1 MSSVPTEGV
10 SVTLTMPIVLTSDH
24 SPNGRLHHQAKARV
38 VGRLRHDAYLATM
51 SHVNDPAWRQR
62 GGWAALA
69 WGDRGVPVTM
79 DIVVEWPKGRKAMD
93 DDNAKAS
100 LKPLIDGIA
109 DALWGGSDAHVVV
122 GTVTQMRGTGG
133 LTITL
138 RAGNAEQEVVR

>member
-1 MSSVPTEGV
+1 MSSVPIEGV
-10 SVTLTMPIVLTSDH
+10 CVTLTMPIILTGEH
-24 SPNGRLHHQAKARV
+24 SPNGRLHHQAKAWV
-38 VGRLRHDAYLATM
+38 VKQLRHDAYLAAM
-51 SHVNDPAWRQR
+51 SHVNDPAWRQG

-79 DIVVEWPKGRKAMD
+79 DLVVEWPKGRQLWD
-93 DDNAKAS
+93 TDNLVSAC
-100 LKPLIDGIA
+100 KPVRDGIA

-122 GTVTQMRGTGG
+122 GSVTQTRGTGG